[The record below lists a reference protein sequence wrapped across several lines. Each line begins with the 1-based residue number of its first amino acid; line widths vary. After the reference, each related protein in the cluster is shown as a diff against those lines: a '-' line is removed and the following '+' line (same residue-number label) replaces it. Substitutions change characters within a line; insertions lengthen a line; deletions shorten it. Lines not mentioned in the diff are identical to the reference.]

1 MVEWVRKQLKTQFC
15 GGHPDK
21 QERLYMNGGSVIVST
36 NPASWIHRVKYPGVM
51 YYDNRT
57 AMRDSDG
64 RYMLSY
70 GNQYLDSSKDRV
82 YSHLAVIEDYVASC
96 ITFISPSRV
105 PAGKHHHV
113 SMPNIEIIVKMNY
126 NEYTETFLS
135 YSLACT

>member
-1 MVEWVRKQLKTQFC
+1 
-15 GGHPDK
+15 
-21 QERLYMNGGSVIVST
+21 MNGGLVIVSK
-36 NPASWIHRVKYPGVM
+36 NPASWTKGVKYPGVM

-70 GNQYLDSSKDRV
+70 GNRYLDSSKDRL

-113 SMPNIEIIVKMNY
+113 CMSYNCDIENVLKVVKIDELIFHY
-126 NEYTETFLS
+126 NDYT
-135 YSLACT
+135 